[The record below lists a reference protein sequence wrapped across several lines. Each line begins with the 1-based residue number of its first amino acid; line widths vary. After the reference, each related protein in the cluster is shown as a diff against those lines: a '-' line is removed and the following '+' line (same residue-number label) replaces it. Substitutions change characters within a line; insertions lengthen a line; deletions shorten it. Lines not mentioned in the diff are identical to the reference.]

1 MTSALPAPDDD
12 AGGPSLPRPPD
23 DASEPPRH
31 RAPDAHTRLEPHR
44 APDAARIALSLISH
58 TNVGKTALAR
68 TLLGRDVG
76 EVRDEAHVT
85 ATAERY
91 PMLETREGDALLLWD
106 TPGFGDSARLARRLA
121 TLDKPIIGFLAMV
134 WDRFRDRAL
143 WSSQQA
149 VRNVRDEADV
159 VLYLVS
165 AAESPRD
172 AGYLAPELTIL
183 EWIGKPVIVLL
194 NQVGQPR
201 AASEEAADIAR
212 WRDALGARPLI
223 RSVLSLDA
231 FARCWVQEG
240 LLLRE
245 VAKALPAAMEAGF
258 ARLTDAWH
266 AERMQRFDAAM
277 QAIAE
282 PIAAACCDRAPLP
295 SPGLRSSLIE
305 VGKVIGLA
313 QDSTDA
319 AKGTAMRVMSERLDA
334 GIRASTD
341 RLLAIHGLDGR
352 AAAEVM
358 ARLIDNVTTDTP
370 VHTGRA
376 AVLGGFVSGALTGL
390 AADLASGGLTFGA
403 GLLAGGLVGA
413 AGAAGLARGFNL
425 VRGRS
430 EATIR
435 WSDDFVTTLAPAA
448 VLRYL
453 AVAHYGRGRGEWAAS
468 EYPPF
473 WRDVVAT
480 EIARAGGFAHVVALR
495 TGEACDVATLA
506 QAWQHALRTVT
517 LAVLASLYP
526 DALPRPRRS
535 TENAA

>member
-1 MTSALPAPDDD
+1 MTASTAASDDTAD
-12 AGGPSLPRPPD
+12 AG
-23 DASEPPRH
+23 
-31 RAPDAHTRLEPHR
+31 APQHA
-44 APDAARIALSLISH
+44 ADAARIALSLISH

-85 ATAERY
+85 ATAERH
-91 PMLETREGDALLLWD
+91 PMLETRAGDVLMLWD

-159 VLYLVS
+159 VLYLVN
-165 AAESPRD
+165 AAESPTD
-172 AGYLAPELTIL
+172 AGYIAPELTIL

-201 AASEEAADIAR
+201 AASAEAADIAR

-223 RSVLSLDA
+223 RSVLALDA

-240 LLLRE
+240 VLLRE
-245 VAKALPAAMEAGF
+245 VAKALPASSQAGF
-258 ARLTDAWH
+258 ARLADAWH
-266 AERMQRFDAAM
+266 ADRMRRFDAAM
-277 QAIAE
+277 HAIAE
-282 PIAAACCDRAPLP
+282 PIAAAACDRAPLP
-295 SPGLRSSLIE
+295 PMGLRGSLIE
-305 VGKVIGLA
+305 AGKAIGLA
-313 QDSTDA
+313 QESTDS
-319 AKGTAMRVMSERLDA
+319 AKNAAMRTLSERLDA
-334 GIRASTD
+334 GIRTSTD

-352 AAAEVM
+352 AGAEVM
-358 ARLIDNVTTDTP
+358 ARLIENVTADTP
-370 VHTGRA
+370 VHAGRA
-376 AVLGGFVSGALTGL
+376 AVLGGFLSGALTGL
-390 AADLASGGLTFGA
+390 AADVAAGGLTFGA

-435 WSDDFVTTLAPAA
+435 WSDDFLATLAPAA

-468 EYPPF
+468 EYPAF

-480 EIARAGGFAHVVALR
+480 EIERAASIAQAVARRTDEPCDVRRLAQVWHDTLR
-495 TGEACDVATLA
+495 TI
-506 QAWQHALRTVT
+506 T

-535 TENAA
+535 TENAT